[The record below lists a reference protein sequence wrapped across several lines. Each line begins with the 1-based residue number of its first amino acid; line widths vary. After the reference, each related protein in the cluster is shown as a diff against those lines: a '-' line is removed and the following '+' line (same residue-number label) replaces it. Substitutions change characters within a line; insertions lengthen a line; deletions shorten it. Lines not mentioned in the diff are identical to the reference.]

1 MVEFATVALPVIVV
15 LIIVEGVVGVVVAV
29 GGHVVVLGVAG
40 RVAEVVTVSDVVIL
54 AIA

>member
-1 MVEFATVALPVIVV
+1 MVKFASVALPVV
-15 LIIVEGVVGVVVAV
+15 LIIVEGVVGVVVAD